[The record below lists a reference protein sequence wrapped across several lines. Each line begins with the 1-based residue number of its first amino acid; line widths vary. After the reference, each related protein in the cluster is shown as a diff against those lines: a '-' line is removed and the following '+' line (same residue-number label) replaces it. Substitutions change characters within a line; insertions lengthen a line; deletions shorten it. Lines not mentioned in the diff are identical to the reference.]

1 VIPYKV
7 IKGKLE
13 KARSQCRDAAQ
24 KELDEWNR
32 KRIENLMEARMR
44 DSSIKKY
51 ITTKAETRKGKEV
64 DNTFYGLYG
73 HQNLREATIPTGRPS
88 SNSSQN

>member
-1 VIPYKV
+1 M

-51 ITTKAETRKGKEV
+51 ITTKAEARKGKEV

-73 HQNLREATIPTGRPS
+73 HQNLREATMQNTGRAS

>member
-1 VIPYKV
+1 VDKKVIPYKV

-13 KARSQCRDAAQ
+13 KARSQCREAAQ

-44 DSSIKKY
+44 ESSIKKY
-51 ITTKAETRKGKEV
+51 ITTKTATRKSKEA

-73 HQNLREATIPTGRPS
+73 HQNLREVT
-88 SNSSQN
+88 